1 VSTSSGETAPLLF
14 LIAGEPS
21 GDGLGGRLMAALK
34 VLCRGHVHFAGIGGS
49 RMSEQGLSSL
59 FPMSELSVMGL
70 AEVLPHLPRLSR
82 RLGQTVAEIGRR
94 RPAAVITIDSPG
106 FNFRVAKRL
115 KGAGI
120 PLIHYVAPSVWA
132 WRPGRAR
139 EVAGF
144 LDHLLALLPFEPP
157 YFEAEGLS
165 CTFVGHPV
173 VESGADRGDG
183 GAFRRHHG
191 ITADDPVICV
201 LPGSRRGET
210 ARLLPV
216 FGATLG
222 LLKRARPRL
231 RAVVPT
237 VAGVAG
243 DVSRA
248 ARKWPVPALVV
259 DGESEK
265 FDGFAASNAALAA
278 SGTVALELALARVPA
293 VIAYR
298 VNPLTAWLVRRLIR
312 VPYANLV
319 NIVLERQVV
328 PEFIQGDCRPQL
340 LAPAVEGL
348 LGDGGAAQTEA
359 AAEALRRIG
368 HGGPSPSERA
378 ARAVL
383 DAVSR
388 SPQNHRAQTQ

>member
-1 VSTSSGETAPLLF
+1 VSTSSGKHAPLFF

-21 GDGLGGRLMAALK
+21 GDGLGGRLMAALR
-34 VLCRGHVHFAGIGGS
+34 VLCQDHLHFAGIGGP

-59 FPMSELSVMGL
+59 FPMTELSIMGL
-70 AEVLPHLPRLSR
+70 AEVLPHLPRLAR
-82 RLGQTVAEIGRR
+82 RLTQTVAEIGAR

-139 EVAGF
+139 EVADF

-173 VESGADRGDG
+173 VESGADKGDG
-183 GAFRRHHG
+183 AAFRRRHCIAG
-191 ITADDPVICV
+191 NAPVICV
-201 LPGSRRGET
+201 LPGSRCAET
-210 ARLLPV
+210 AQLLPV

-222 LLKRARPRL
+222 LLKRTRPRL
-231 RAVVPT
+231 HAVVPT

-248 ARKWPVPALVV
+248 VAKWPVPALVI

-265 FDGFAASNAALAA
+265 FDGFAASDVALAA
-278 SGTVALELALARVPA
+278 SGTVSLELALAGVPTA
-293 VIAYR
+293 ISYR
-298 VNPLTAWLVRRLIR
+298 VNPLTSWLARRLIR

-319 NIVLERQVV
+319 NIILEREVV
-328 PEFIQGDCRPQL
+328 PEFIQGDCRAHL
-340 LAPAVEGL
+340 LAPAIDRL
-348 LGDGGAAQTEA
+348 LDGVGAAQTEA
-359 AAEALRRIG
+359 SAEALRRIG
-368 HGGPSPSERA
+368 YGGPSPSERA

-383 DAVSR
+383 DAISR
-388 SPQNHRAQTQ
+388 ST

>member
-1 VSTSSGETAPLLF
+1 MSEPSSESAPLFF

-21 GDGLGGRLMAALK
+21 GDGLGGHLMAALK
-34 VLCRGHVHFAGIGGS
+34 GLCGSHVRFSGIGGP

-59 FPMSELSVMGL
+59 FPMPELSVMGL
-70 AEVLPHLPRLSR
+70 AEVIPHLPRLSR
-82 RLGQTVAEIGRR
+82 RLAQTVAEIKAR

-120 PLIHYVAPSVWA
+120 RLIHYVAPSVWA

-139 EVAGF
+139 QVAGF

-165 CTFVGHPV
+165 CTFVGHPI
-173 VESGADRGDG
+173 VESGADKGDG
-183 GAFRRHHG
+183 GAFRRRHG
-191 ITADDPVICV
+191 IADDDPIICV

-222 LLKRARPRL
+222 LLKRTRPRL
-231 RAVVPT
+231 HAVVPT
-237 VAGVAG
+237 VGAVAG
-243 DVSRA
+243 GVSEA
-248 ARKWPVPALVV
+248 AAGWPVPALVV
-259 DGESEK
+259 DSESEK
-265 FDGFAASNAALAA
+265 FDGFAASDAALAA

-298 VNPLTAWLVRRLIR
+298 VNPLTAWLARRLIR

-319 NIVLERQVV
+319 NIVLEREVV
-328 PEFIQGDCRPQL
+328 PEFIQSDCRPQL
-340 LAPAVEGL
+340 LVPAIERL
-348 LGDGGAAQTEA
+348 FDGSGAAQTEA
-359 AAEALRRIG
+359 AAEALRRMG
-368 HGGPSPSERA
+368 HGGPSPIERA

-383 DAVSR
+383 DAV
-388 SPQNHRAQTQ
+388 P

>member
-1 VSTSSGETAPLLF
+1 
-14 LIAGEPS
+14 
-21 GDGLGGRLMAALK
+21 MAALK
-34 VLCRGHVHFAGIGGS
+34 VLCGGEVRFTGIGGS
-49 RMSEQGLSSL
+49 RMSEQGMSSL
-59 FPMSELSVMGL
+59 FPMTELSIMGL
-70 AEVLPHLPRLSR
+70 AEVIPHLPRLSR
-82 RLGQTVAEIGRR
+82 RLTQTVKEISAQ

-115 KGAGI
+115 KDAGI

-132 WRPGRAR
+132 WRPDRAR
-139 EVAGF
+139 AVAGF

-157 YFEAEGLS
+157 YFEAEGLP

-173 VESGADRGDG
+173 VESGADKGDG
-183 GAFRRHHG
+183 DAFRQRHG
-191 ITADDPVICV
+191 ITSDDPVICV

-210 ARLLPV
+210 ARLLPL

-237 VAGVAG
+237 VAGVV
-243 DVSRA
+243 DEVSRA
-248 ARKWPVPALVV
+248 AREWPVPALVV
-259 DGESEK
+259 EGENEK
-265 FDGFAASNAALAA
+265 FSGFAASDVALAA
-278 SGTVALELALARVPA
+278 SGTVALELALAQVPT

-298 VNPLTAWLVRRLIR
+298 VNPLTAWLARRLIR

-319 NIVLERQVV
+319 NIILEREVV

-340 LAPAVEGL
+340 LAPAIERL
-348 LGDGGAAQTEA
+348 LDGVGSAQTEA
-359 AAEALRRIG
+359 SAEALRLIG
-368 HGGPSPSERA
+368 YGGPSPSERA

-383 DAVSR
+383 DVVSR
-388 SPQNHRAQTQ
+388 YPQKHTAKAD

>member
-1 VSTSSGETAPLLF
+1 VNTSSGDHAPLLF

-21 GDGLGGRLMAALK
+21 GDDLGGRLMAALK
-34 VLCRGHVHFAGIGGS
+34 VLCGGEVRFTGIGGS

-59 FPMSELSVMGL
+59 FPMTELSIMGL
-70 AEVLPHLPRLSR
+70 AELIPHLPRLSR
-82 RLGQTVAEIGRR
+82 RLTQTVKEISAQ

-115 KGAGI
+115 KNAGI

-132 WRPGRAR
+132 WRPDRAR
-139 EVAGF
+139 AVAGF

-157 YFEAEGLS
+157 YFEAEGLP

-173 VESGADRGDG
+173 VESGANKGDG
-183 GAFRRHHG
+183 DAFCQRHG
-191 ITADDPVICV
+191 ITGDDPVICV

-210 ARLLPV
+210 ARLLPL

-222 LLKRARPRL
+222 LLMRARPRL

-237 VAGVAG
+237 VAGVV
-243 DVSRA
+243 DEVSRV
-248 ARKWPVPALVV
+248 AREWPVPALVV
-259 DGESEK
+259 EGESEK
-265 FDGFAASNAALAA
+265 FSGFAASDVALAA

-298 VNPLTAWLVRRLIR
+298 VNPLTAWLARRLIR

-319 NIVLERQVV
+319 NIILEREVV

-340 LAPAVEGL
+340 LAPAIERL
-348 LGDGGAAQTEA
+348 LDGVGAAQTEA
-359 AAEALRRIG
+359 SAEALRLIG
-368 HGGPSPSERA
+368 YGGPSPSERA

-383 DAVSR
+383 DVVSR
-388 SPQNHRAQTQ
+388 YPQKHTEKAV